1 MIGAIAFGIAYLIAK
16 KLDKLGDYKEPK
28 GKFKNR
34 YK

>member
-1 MIGAIAFGIAYLIAK
+1 MFGAIAFSLAFIIAK

-28 GKFKNR
+28 GKNRNR